1 MMQIEVFLLLFSLFL
16 EVDEIQQQFMS
27 NLKKEGLSLYLIHL
41 INRESKDG

>member
-1 MMQIEVFLLLFSLFL
+1 MTQIEVFLLLFSLFL

>member
-1 MMQIEVFLLLFSLFL
+1 MMQIEVFLFFLSLFL
-16 EVDEIQQQFMS
+16 EVDEIQQQFIS

>member
-1 MMQIEVFLLLFSLFL
+1 MMQIEVFLFFFSLFL

-27 NLKKEGLSLYLIHL
+27 NLKKEGLFLYLIHL

>member
-16 EVDEIQQQFMS
+16 EVDESQQQFMS